1 MAIIIMERGGPNM
14 RLAVCG
20 FSGTAKV
27 SHTLFKKNLSLS
39 LPPASLPL
47 PLFLSLF
54 HTNTR
59 TFAKRDLDKLT
70 PLVPCKEL
78 DYRAKLNK

>member
-1 MAIIIMERGGPNM
+1 MAIIIMERGGLNI

-20 FSGTAKV
+20 FGGTAKV
-27 SHTLFKKNLSLS
+27 SHTFFFLENSLSLS
-39 LPPASLPL
+39 
-47 PLFLSLF
+47 
-54 HTNTR
+54 HTHTHTH
-59 TFAKRDLDKLT
+59 TFAQSNLDKLT

>member
-27 SHTLFKKNLSLS
+27 SHTLFKKT
-39 LPPASLPL
+39 
-47 PLFLSLF
+47 LSLF
-54 HTNTR
+54 LPLSASPSFALSHTNTR